1 MLAFVYVNHMTIVG
15 QVRSTSGEGAPSV
28 WGLRLRG
35 PGLLKQGA
43 RYLLVGGAAAI
54 SYLGTTTVLAD
65 LIGLPFQVAL
75 AVGFGAGLLVHFTLQ
90 RLFVWA
96 HHDEYA
102 LPLRRQAVRYLVFAG
117 AQYALTAI
125 STSVL
130 PRALG
135 LPVDVVYLGTV
146 VILISTNFLVFRNV
160 VFHRKATV

>member
-1 MLAFVYVNHMTIVG
+1 MTSAG
-15 QVRSTSGEGAPSV
+15 QVPGTSGEGALSA

-35 PGLLKQGA
+35 RGLLEQGA
-43 RYLLVGGAAAI
+43 RYLLVGGAAAVC
-54 SYLGTTTVLAD
+54 YLGTTTVLAD
-65 LIGLPFQVAL
+65 VVGFPFQVAL
-75 AVGFGAGLLVHFTLQ
+75 VVGFCLGLLVHFTLQ

-102 LPLRRQAVRYLVFAG
+102 LPLRHQAVRYLVFAG

-135 LPVDVVYLGTV
+135 LPVDLVYFGTV
-146 VILISTNFLVFRNV
+146 VILISTNFVVYRNV
-160 VFHRKATV
+160 VFHPKATV

>member
-1 MLAFVYVNHMTIVG
+1 MTSVR
-15 QVRSTSGEGAPSV
+15 QVPGTSSEGALSA
-28 WGLRLRG
+28 WELRLRG
-35 PGLLKQGA
+35 PGLLQQGA

-65 LIGLPFQVAL
+65 VIGLPFQVAL
-75 AVGFGAGLLVHFTLQ
+75 AVGFCVGLLVHFTLQ

-96 HHDEYA
+96 HHDQYA
-102 LPLRRQAVRYLVFAG
+102 LPLRHQVVRYLVFAG
-117 AQYALTAI
+117 AQYALTAV

-135 LPVDVVYLGTV
+135 LPVDLVYFGTV

-160 VFHRKATV
+160 VFHRKAAHHGQPS